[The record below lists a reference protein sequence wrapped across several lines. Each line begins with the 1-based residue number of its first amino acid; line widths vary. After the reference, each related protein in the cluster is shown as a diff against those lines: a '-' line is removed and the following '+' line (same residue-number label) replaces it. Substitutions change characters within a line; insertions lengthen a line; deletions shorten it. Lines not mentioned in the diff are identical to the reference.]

1 MAFVIFLYIFAIIQG
16 NCPNCFCWYCS
27 IILVVKWYIRK
38 SVYFDNSAGGKA
50 LFKKMICAV
59 LSIAVLTATLT
70 VSTSAAQPSGDRLLV
85 TVSSDKKEPYKEY
98 ALKYKDIN
106 SAEVEIPLGEAKLE
120 EGQSVEWLAQIP
132 DDALYMIRV
141 TYKTVDTANLQPLL
155 ELRIDGNVPFDEAS
169 SLGFSRLWK
178 NETEIEQDKEGND
191 IYQSQIQL
199 HESQTQYLLDTDGY
213 YADPYS
219 FYLTAGTH
227 TFTIEAV
234 QCGLDIESIV
244 LCPVKKAVSYKEA
257 LKWYKAEGLSEIKGD
272 YLLKIQAEDVSLK
285 SDAMLAA
292 VSDRSSPAVE
302 PPVDKNTKLNIL
314 GGGRFSQSGQ
324 WIEYEIE
331 NIPSD
336 GLYRLVFKV
345 KQNECKGID
354 VTRAIYVNGEI
365 PYAEAEGFKFSY
377 SSKYKNI
384 TFGDGNDAYL
394 IPLKKGK
401 NTIRIK
407 ATLGE
412 TADLCYRV
420 EQSLNLLN
428 DAYHQLVTVT
438 GTSPDIYRD
447 YDIQQKMP
455 EVVKLFGK
463 QAKVLAKL
471 ADDIEK
477 SFGKSSSF
485 TAIIRSIVVQ
495 LERMYDDPYGI
506 PSEVSALSSNLS
518 SLGSVVSSMKKTD
531 ISLDYL
537 LITASESKI
546 PSAKAGFFDSVSFAV
561 RHFIYSFVADY
572 NSVGS
577 ASDSESSVTAW
588 IISGRDQTQVLR
600 QLIDSDFTPNSN
612 VGVELRLVTDV
623 TTLLQ
628 ATLAGVG
635 PDVAINIP
643 QATVMNFAYRG
654 AVADLSKFEQTESI
668 RQRFTESTLNTI
680 TYNGALYGVPQTAS
694 FPVLF
699 YRADILKELNVEV
712 PETWDDIYRI
722 LPVLTQN
729 NMSFGLQT
737 SDITNGSTAGVTSYG
752 MLLYQRGGAFYSE
765 DGKTPLFDSD
775 LAIETMRSWTDLY
788 SGYGMPVSYNFANRF
803 ASGEMPLAVADYVTS
818 FNTLVVF
825 APQIEGLWGMTLV
838 PGTADENG
846 DISHTVP
853 VTVTAGIILESSK
866 NKDGAIKFLD
876 WWSSDKTQARFGS
889 FLESLLGAAGR
900 YAAANVNVIEQ
911 LSWSKLQYENIKAQL
926 NETVGIPEVTG
937 GYFTWRNLDNAF
949 REIIDDGTDV
959 REVMYSCNK
968 AIREEMAYQR
978 DALGLD

>member
-1 MAFVIFLYIFAIIQG
+1 MFSKII
-16 NCPNCFCWYCS
+16 C
-27 IILVVKWYIRK
+27 I
-38 SVYFDNSAGGKA
+38 A
-50 LFKKMICAV
+50 
-59 LSIAVLTATLT
+59 LSIAVLSAGLT
-70 VSTSAAQPSGDRLLV
+70 VVTSAVQPSSDRLLV
-85 TVSSDKKEPYKEY
+85 TVTSEKTDSYKDYSDKYKGVKSSE
-98 ALKYKDIN
+98 
-106 SAEVEIPLGEAKLE
+106 SEIPLGNAMLL
-120 EGQSVEWLAQIP
+120 EGQSAEWSAQIP
-132 DDALYMIRV
+132 NDAIYMIKV
-141 TYKTVDTANLQPLL
+141 TYRTVDTTNLMPRL
-155 ELRIDGNVPFDEAS
+155 ELRIDGKVPFDEAS
-169 SLGFSRLWK
+169 NLGFSRLWK
-178 NETEIEQDKEGND
+178 NETEIEQDEEGND
-191 IYQSQIQL
+191 LYQSQIQL
-199 HESQTQYLLDTDGY
+199 HDSQIQYLLDTDGY

-219 FYLTAGTH
+219 FYLTAGVH
-227 TFTIEAV
+227 TISFKAV
-234 QCGLDIESIV
+234 QCGLDIESV
-244 LCPVKKAVSYKEA
+244 ELCPVKKSISYKEA
-257 LKWYKAEGLSEIKGD
+257 LKQYEAEGLSVIKGD

-292 VSDRSSPAVE
+292 VSDKSSPAVD
-302 PPVDKNTKLNIL
+302 PAVGMTTKLNIL

-331 NIPSD
+331 DIPSD
-336 GLYRLVFKV
+336 GLYKLVFKA
-345 KQNECKGID
+345 KQNECKGVD
-354 VTRAIYVNGEI
+354 VTRSIYVNGKI
-365 PYAEAEGFKFSY
+365 PYAEAENFKFSY
-377 SSKYKNI
+377 SSKYKNV
-384 TFGDGNDAYL
+384 TFGDSDGAYL

-412 TADLCYRV
+412 TADLCYRI
-420 EQSLNLLN
+420 EQSLNALN

-455 EVVKLFGK
+455 EVVELFG
-463 QAKVLAKL
+463 QQVKVLSEIAK
-471 ADDIEK
+471 DIEK
-477 SFGKSSSF
+477 TFGKSSSF

-495 LERMYDDPYGI
+495 LERMYDDPYDI

-518 SLGSVVSSMKKTD
+518 SLGSVASDMKKTD
-531 ISLDYL
+531 ISLDYM
-537 LITASESKI
+537 LITASESEI
-546 PSAKAGFFDSVSFAV
+546 PSAKAGFVESISFGVSQFL
-561 RHFIYSFVADY
+561 YSFIADY

-577 ASDSESSVTAW
+577 ASGSEGHITAW

-643 QATVMNFAYRG
+643 QATIMNFAYRG
-654 AVADLSKFEQTESI
+654 AVADLSQFKQTKSI
-668 RQRFTESTLNTI
+668 RQRFTESALNTI

-699 YRADILKELNVEV
+699 YRADILKELNVDV
-712 PETWDDIYRI
+712 PETWDDIYKM

-737 SDITNGSTAGVTSYG
+737 SDITNGSTAGVTSFG
-752 MLLYQRGGAFYSE
+752 MLLYQRGGAFYSK

-775 LAIETMRSWTDLY
+775 LAIETMRSWTNLY
-788 SGYGMPVSYNFANRF
+788 SGHGMPVSYNFANRF
-803 ASGEMPLAVADYVTS
+803 ASGEMPVAVADYVTS

-838 PGTADENG
+838 PGTADKNG
-846 DISHTVP
+846 NINHTVP
-853 VTVTAGIILESSK
+853 VTVTASIILEDSK
-866 NKDGAIKFLD
+866 NKDSAMKFLD
-876 WWSSDKTQARFGS
+876 WWSSDKAQARFGS

-900 YAAANVNVIEQ
+900 YASANVNVIEQ

-926 NETVGIPEVTG
+926 NETVGIPEVAG

-968 AIREEMAYQR
+968 AISEEMAYQR
-978 DALGLD
+978 DALELD